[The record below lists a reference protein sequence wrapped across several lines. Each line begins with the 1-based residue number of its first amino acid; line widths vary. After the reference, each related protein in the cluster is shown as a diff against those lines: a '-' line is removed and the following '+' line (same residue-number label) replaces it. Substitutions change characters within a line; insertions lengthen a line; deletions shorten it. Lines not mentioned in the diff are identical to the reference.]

1 MSIGLYFK
9 NDVKLNDLVKI
20 TLNSGAVHTGKVISY
35 DDNLVLIET
44 NGRPKPINFNGIAD
58 YEIIENNYSNKENN
72 LNQTVFEE
80 DIKASIDFFNSIN
93 IEYEFSASDFSKERK
108 LAKDN
113 ISDEFLNIEN
123 SFLYAVRLNELAPKF
138 GRMDRI
144 IASIKHLQESNDID
158 FYNYALGEVYFV
170 CGNFKEAADYYYK
183 AKKYL
188 PSIAMYRKYNNEEG
202 AMTASA
208 MSCLTAEN
216 ITETDDIFKLMVV
229 NTERIKDISI
239 LNECFNKN
247 KDNLNNE
254 IIKLLTDA
262 FVYFSS
268 LSKISL
274 HWADTLT
281 YYSHDNLLAIS
292 KQLAESNVY
301 KKDNL
306 LIDLINNE
314 IDKIKDT
321 YNQNYNN
328 EILSGRIS
336 RFNPLNNTGFISTA
350 NDYIF
355 FHISEVSDD
364 SLKSSLTNGS
374 FKGIYVEF
382 SLSER
387 FNKKRGTYG
396 KVAVDVHISNSL
408 PEKQEIESQN
418 FVGSIRE
425 GYINSYTPNKE
436 IGSIYSG
443 RDVYTFLLNRV
454 SDKALAG
461 KLSTDYDISGIEVS
475 FETSKLPSGKVVAI
489 NVKPK
494 NLIPEEV
501 RKSYENFAPKV
512 NKTVYKNEK
521 ENILNPDKKE
531 SILLS
536 LVNRNPNNEKH
547 VADLITFY
555 LSTANQDPDSI
566 KKALRLVENHKRYFE
581 EERVFLQYIRIYE
594 KARDYEKLL
603 KYYNLVIQN
612 TDAVNRK
619 LHYLNLKADILS
631 DSNKGCLDYKKAIET
646 YQEWIAVKNKNKV
659 LLGIKDDYTGS
670 YASIELNIK
679 RRLAV
684 CYLNQNYEKE
694 AKEIAS
700 EIMLH
705 NPTDQIAAG
714 ILQGT
719 YYLNNLELDEQTDA
733 DDSDLYY
740 YDFELNDIMQNR
752 LSDFKLSVVLTHVN
766 DLEDEKLKGN
776 ILVAR
781 NKIRKLEDSLNTLN
795 TQRPKDYRNTCL
807 AIAKIIDQY
816 MSKDTEKD
824 RLFNKKSR
832 FEYMIRS
839 LVAEGDLS
847 VKTEEVP
854 IDAARY
860 LYLESSAEIEQLNQ
874 QLYINAYVR
883 YIVSF
888 FVERKDIPIGVTKT
902 GVNLNPT
909 TPLNYFSKYQLN
921 DSAENF
927 VNACTMLF
935 IKKNNLINQICQQ
948 ICESKNQELIS
959 SITEVFETA
968 LGIENIENINAKN
981 LEDLWNKYIF
991 WFKQRLQDFKQAVK
1005 EIDKIEFSTF
1015 WLEHHIEKLEQ
1026 YLRCKIILAKDNERM
1041 KEVIGLL
1048 NIANRFVTDKDFDNR
1063 ETALRDIIRKG
1074 QSLEKDIFESPTP
1087 FAFDT
1092 IRQILPEICSVAE
1105 RKLNELFI
1113 AYKPELSVEIIN
1125 SNTFLNNRECEL
1137 RFVLKNKL
1145 YCQTVREIDISSTSH
1160 SSCITRD
1167 INKDYIKGGNDETLI
1182 IAVKPTDEQ
1191 ISKKAFQFNLTISYK
1206 YLVSPNDTIE
1216 DLRSEDFS
1224 INLFKEADFIEIN
1237 NPYSAIDTSGEVR
1250 DENMFFGRDEFISG
1264 IVNTLKNK
1272 DNTLLRSKCIAL
1284 FGQKRAG
1291 KSSILYHLE
1300 NRIKSTYKNSIVIKL
1315 GNIQNILSGND
1326 SKSVI
1331 ISFRHRILTLLN
1343 EKLEDHFP
1351 ELLEKMESC
1360 NISFPTI
1367 EELTS
1372 DIGQSL
1378 FISFFESF
1386 NKKVINKDY
1395 NIVVLID
1402 EFTYVYGEIKKGK
1415 LDTTFMQL
1423 WKAMIQDLELVG
1435 ILVGQDYMEKFIN
1448 DFANPFGTVKKER
1461 VTYLSRES
1469 TKELC
1474 ELPIQIIHDNG
1485 ERESRYK
1492 DEKSFERIWQATA
1505 GSAFYTVKIC
1515 SALVNYLNEKKSPYI
1530 VEADIKNVINNIL
1543 MQDNGRLSES
1553 EFDALFNDEGDI
1565 EDKTKK
1571 EDNIKILKKIAQ
1583 MSQKDDYCLR
1593 SDIICDL
1600 SEERVDM
1607 LLQLLCDRDVLEQ
1620 KENKYKIKVGLY
1632 KDWLIK
1638 KYGGNN

>member
-9 NDVKLNDLVKI
+9 NDVKVDEKVKI

-35 DDNLVLIET
+35 DDNIVVIAA

-58 YEIIENNYSNKENN
+58 YEIIEDNLSNDGDDLNKTPFQKE
-72 LNQTVFEE
+72 
-80 DIKASIDFFNSIN
+80 IKASMDFFKGID
-93 IEYEFSASDFSKERK
+93 IKYEFSASDFSKERK
-108 LAKDN
+108 SAKDN
-113 ISDEFLNIEN
+113 ISDDFLSIEN
-123 SFLYAVRLNELAPKF
+123 SFLYAVKLKETDPKF

-144 IASIKHLQESNDID
+144 IASIKHLQESSDID

-170 CGNFKEAADYYYK
+170 CGNFKEAGDYYYK
-183 AKKYL
+183 AKKYM
-188 PSIAMYRKYNNEEG
+188 PSAAMYLKCGNDEG
-202 AMTASA
+202 AMNASA
-208 MSCLTAEN
+208 AACLTADSIREIEN
-216 ITETDDIFKLMVV
+216 VFKLMVV
-229 NTERIKDISI
+229 STEKIKDISV
-239 LNECFNKN
+239 LKECFNRK
-247 KDNLNNE
+247 KDNLNSE
-254 IIKLLTDA
+254 SIKLFTDA

-268 LSKISL
+268 LSKISIN
-274 HWADTLT
+274 WPDNLT
-281 YYSHDNLLAIS
+281 YYSPDNLLAIIN
-292 KQLAESNVY
+292 QTAESNKY

-306 LIDLINNE
+306 LIDFINEE
-314 IDKIKDT
+314 IDKAKDAG
-321 YNQNYNN
+321 NKN
-328 EILSGRIS
+328 ETNEMLTGRII
-336 RFNPLNNTGFISTA
+336 RFNPLNNTGFISTFV
-350 NDYIF
+350 DSVF
-355 FHISEVSDD
+355 FHISEVWDEN
-364 SLKSSLTNGS
+364 LKNKILRGS
-374 FKGIYVEF
+374 YKDIYVEF

-396 KVAVDVHISNSL
+396 KVATGIRFSKSI
-408 PEKQEIESQN
+408 PEKPQAEAKKFLGTS
-418 FVGSIRE
+418 RE

-436 IGSIYSG
+436 IGNIYSG
-443 RDVYTFLLNRV
+443 KDVYSFLLRGV

-461 KLSTDYDISGIEVS
+461 KLCTDYDISGIEVT
-475 FETSKLPSGKVVAI
+475 FEARKLPGGKLAAV

-494 NLIPEEV
+494 NPIPEEV
-501 RKSYENFAPKV
+501 RKSYETFAPV
-512 NKTVYKNEK
+512 IDKTTYRTEK
-521 ENILNPDKKE
+521 EDLLDPEKKE

-536 LVNRNPNNEKH
+536 LVNKNPNNEKH

-566 KKALRLVENHKRYFE
+566 KKALRLVERHKRYFE

-594 KARDYEKLL
+594 KAKDYEKLL

-631 DSNKGCLDYKKAIET
+631 DSNKGCLDYEKAIET

-684 CYLNQNYEKE
+684 CYLNQNNEKA

-700 EIMLH
+700 EILSH
-705 NPTDQIAAG
+705 NPADQIAAG
-714 ILQGT
+714 IIQGT
-719 YYLNNLELDEQTDA
+719 YYPNNLESDQQPEA

-752 LSDFKLSVVLTHVN
+752 LSNFKLSVVFTHVN
-766 DLEDEKLKGN
+766 DLEDEKLKGT
-776 ILVAR
+776 ISVAR
-781 NKIRKLEDSLNTLN
+781 TKVRKLEDSLNTLN

-824 RLFNKKSR
+824 GLFNKKSR

-883 YIVSF
+883 YLVSF

-909 TPLNYFSKYQLN
+909 TPLSYFSKYGLN
-921 DSAENF
+921 ENPVNF

-959 SITEVFETA
+959 SIIEVFQAA
-968 LGIENIENINAKN
+968 LGIDNIENINTKS
-981 LEDLWNKYIF
+981 LEDLWSKYIF
-991 WFKQRLQDFKQAVK
+991 WFKQKLQDFKQAVK

-1015 WLEHHIEKLEQ
+1015 WLEHNIEKLEQ
-1026 YLRCKIILAKDNERM
+1026 YLRYNIILAKDNERM

-1074 QSLEKDIFESPTP
+1074 RSLEKDIFESPTP

-1092 IRQILPEICSVAE
+1092 VRQILPEICSVAE
-1105 RKLNELFI
+1105 RKLIELFV

-1145 YCQTVREIDISSTSH
+1145 YCQTVREIDISSATH
-1160 SSCITRD
+1160 TTCITRD
-1167 INKDYIKGGNDETLI
+1167 INKDYVKGGNDETLI
-1182 IAVKPTDEQ
+1182 IAVKPTADQ
-1191 ISKKAFQFNLTISYK
+1191 ISRKAFQFNLTIKYK
-1206 YLVSPNDTIE
+1206 YMVSPDDTIE
-1216 DLRSEDFS
+1216 DCLSEDFS

-1250 DENMFFGRDEFISG
+1250 DKNMFFGRDEFIAG
-1264 IVNTLKNK
+1264 IVNNLRNK

-1300 NRIKSTYKNSIVIKL
+1300 NKIKSAYKNSIVIKL

-1351 ELLEKMESC
+1351 ELLEKMEAS

-1367 EELTS
+1367 GELTS
-1372 DIGQSL
+1372 EIGPSL
-1378 FISFFESF
+1378 FISFFENF

-1395 NIVVLID
+1395 NIVILID
-1402 EFTYVYGEIKKGK
+1402 EFTYVYGEIKKGR
-1415 LDTTFMQL
+1415 LDYTFMQL
-1423 WKAMIQDLELVG
+1423 WKAMIQDLEFVG

-1474 ELPIQIIHDNG
+1474 EVPIQIIHENG

-1492 DEKSFERIWQATA
+1492 DEKAFERIWQATA

-1515 SALVNYLNEKKSPYI
+1515 SALVNYLNDKKSPYI

-1543 MQDNGRLSES
+1543 LQDNGRLSES

-1565 EDKTKK
+1565 EDKAKK
-1571 EDNIKILKKIAQ
+1571 DDNIKILKKIAQ

-1593 SDIICDL
+1593 SDIVCDL
-1600 SEERVDM
+1600 PQERVDM

-1638 KYGGNN
+1638 RYGGNN